1 MLQNL
6 LSNAVKFTEKGEVL
20 CEITCSPEGKGYKIS
35 CTVADT
41 GPGMTKEQIS
51 EVFKEYSSYSDGKKT
66 EGTGLGLSI
75 VKQLAELMGGS
86 VSAQSDGKS
95 GSVFSFTIYQE
106 AAQGASIR
114 PAVAFNEGTL
124 MRRHDELEYEIGA
137 ELLKDFK

>member
-6 LSNAVKFTEKGEVL
+6 LSNAVKFTEKGEVR

-35 CTVADT
+35 CTVAD
-41 GPGMTKEQIS
+41 
-51 EVFKEYSSYSDGKKT
+51 
-66 EGTGLGLSI
+66 TGLGLSI

-106 AAQGASIR
+106 ATQGASIR